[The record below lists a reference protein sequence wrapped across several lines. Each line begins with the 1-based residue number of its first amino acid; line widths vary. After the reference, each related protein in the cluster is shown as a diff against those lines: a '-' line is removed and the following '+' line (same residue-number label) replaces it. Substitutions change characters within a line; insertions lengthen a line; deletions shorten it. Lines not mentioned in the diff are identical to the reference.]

1 MTHTEFRD
9 KKNKNNIDMV
19 TQIETLFIYM
29 FDEEFFLH
37 ATLFYTHLFFI
48 HILKDCLSNVNIFI
62 IFLGR
67 KW

>member
-1 MTHTEFRD
+1 
-9 KKNKNNIDMV
+9 MV

-48 HILKDCLSNVNIFI
+48 HILKDCVSNVNIFI
-62 IFLGR
+62 IFFSY

>member
-19 TQIETLFIYM
+19 TQIETLFIFM
-29 FDEEFFLH
+29 FDEEFF
-37 ATLFYTHLFFI
+37 YMQLFFI
-48 HILKDCLSNVNIFI
+48 RILKDCLSNVNIFI

>member
-29 FDEEFFLH
+29 FDEECFTCNSFLY
-37 ATLFYTHLFFI
+37 ASLFYTHLEG
-48 HILKDCLSNVNIFI
+48 LRL
-62 IFLGR
+62 
-67 KW
+67 

>member
-1 MTHTEFRD
+1 
-9 KKNKNNIDMV
+9 MV

-29 FDEEFFLH
+29 FEEEFFTCNSFLY
-37 ATLFYTHLFFI
+37 ASLFI

>member
-29 FDEEFFLH
+29 FDEECFTCNSFLYDDS
-37 ATLFYTHLFFI
+37 AV
-48 HILKDCLSNVNIFI
+48 SVPSVAV
-62 IFLGR
+62 
-67 KW
+67 

>member
-19 TQIETLFIYM
+19 TQIETLFIFM
-29 FDEEFFLH
+29 FDEEFF
-37 ATLFYTHLFFI
+37 YMQLFFI
-48 HILKDCLSNVNIFI
+48 RISFLHILKDCLSNVNIFI